1 MPRWLD
7 ICPQFKYRIRDG
19 AGWSILMVIT
29 LGSFL
34 MENLDLWA
42 VRVLFLEEDNSVLAL
57 VEVRLG

>member
-7 ICPQFKYRIRDG
+7 ICPQFKYRIRGG

-34 MENLDLWA
+34 MENLGLWA
-42 VRVLFLEEDNSVLAL
+42 VMVLFLEEDNSVLAL

>member
-7 ICPQFKYRIRDG
+7 ICLQFTYRIRDG
-19 AGWSILMVIT
+19 AGWSILTVIM

-34 MENLDLWA
+34 MENLGLWA
-42 VRVLFLEEDNSVLAL
+42 VMVLFLEEDNCMLAH